1 MSILIYST
9 RCKHCNDLLKFVQSN
24 PTLGNMIRYHDVN
37 KNGIPKQFTN
47 KLTSVPTLVTTTGK
61 VLTGL
66 EVRQW
71 LESLLPNTVEHM
83 TFGNIGMGNID
94 GTLGS
99 DDIFEL
105 DNYGQSLQPP
115 MTQELEDKINKKV
128 D

>member
-1 MSILIYST
+1 MSILIYSN

-24 PTLGNMIRYHDVN
+24 PTLGNMIKYHDVN
-37 KNGIPKQFTN
+37 KNGIPQQFTN

-83 TFGNIGMGNID
+83 AFGNIGMGNLD

-105 DNYGQSLQPP
+105 DNYGQTLQPP
-115 MTQELEDKINKKV
+115 MTPELEDKINKKV